1 MKTVMKALFV
11 IFLLLLGN
19 KIAAQTFYDMLR
31 ETMDS
36 TYRYIIERNVK
47 FKILEK
53 LKYNNIYEPYGY
65 EPSKMLQTLKL
76 KKKKYTYRYNLVG
89 DYDMRLRKDTILIY
103 SCGTTFH
110 KRHRYKNKFWEARN
124 RISNKKR
131 PSKMCNNINEL
142 IFVYNKNGSSGIW
155 SDNLTK

>member
-76 KKKKYTYRYNLVG
+76 KKKKYTYRYNLV
-89 DYDMRLRKDTILIY
+89 
-103 SCGTTFH
+103 
-110 KRHRYKNKFWEARN
+110 
-124 RISNKKR
+124 
-131 PSKMCNNINEL
+131 
-142 IFVYNKNGSSGIW
+142 
-155 SDNLTK
+155 